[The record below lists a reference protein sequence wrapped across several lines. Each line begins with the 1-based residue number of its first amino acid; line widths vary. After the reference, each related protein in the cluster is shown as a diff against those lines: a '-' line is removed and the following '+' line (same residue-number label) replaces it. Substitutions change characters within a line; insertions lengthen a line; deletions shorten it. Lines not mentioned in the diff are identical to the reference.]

1 MRSSFACRVADTA
14 RLLGLGAVEPSEDLN
29 PVAPREGF
37 DIGAARTRRLNEM
50 PAAGTNTL
58 LVSHLHGSRKKEEWL
73 HLEMG
78 EIIVFKPQGNAP
90 AVPIARVRVA
100 EWMALKSLDKSVP

>member
-1 MRSSFACRVADTA
+1 
-14 RLLGLGAVEPSEDLN
+14 
-29 PVAPREGF
+29 
-37 DIGAARTRRLNEM
+37 M

-78 EIIVFKPQGNAP
+78 EIIVFKPDSNSP